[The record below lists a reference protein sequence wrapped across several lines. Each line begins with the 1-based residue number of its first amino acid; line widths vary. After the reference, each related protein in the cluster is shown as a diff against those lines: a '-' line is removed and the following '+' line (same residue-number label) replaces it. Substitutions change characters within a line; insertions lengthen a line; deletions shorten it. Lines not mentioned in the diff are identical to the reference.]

1 MDATTITVSLPND
14 VLRSAE
20 RIASERNVSVDALV
34 TEMLSQFVQ
43 SEDEYAAARED
54 HLSIMSQGF
63 DLGTHG
69 KPPWTRDD
77 LHER

>member
-1 MDATTITVSLPND
+1 MEATTITISLPND
-14 VLRSAE
+14 VLRNAE
-20 RIASERNVSVDALV
+20 RIARERNVSVDALV

-43 SEDEYAAARED
+43 SEDEYATARED

-63 DLGTHG
+63 DLGTNG
-69 KPPWTRDD
+69 KSSWTRDD